1 MEENPTQR
9 EGRVCA
15 GNPGRV
21 SCTIQIWLC
30 LSTDRRS
37 PRLRI
42 TQPGAFRTFQIG
54 GKSHAAGRKSV
65 CDCPRRDVSERNHCR
80 RQWLL
85 ARRETQEGFPAQFK
99 SGFAC
104 PRTGEAP
111 GCGSRSR
118 GHIIASKTV
127 SRVLYLTVIYL
138 DAPLPVRSSHP
149 GSGPGKPRGSD
160 PQLPFRCC
168 SG

>member
-1 MEENPTQR
+1 MCGKPRKGFLHNSNLALPVRGQAKPPAADHA
-9 EGRVCA
+9 A
-15 GNPGRV
+15 GG
-21 SCTIQIWLC
+21 
-30 LSTDRRS
+30 
-37 PRLRI
+37 
-42 TQPGAFRTFQIG
+42 FRTFQIG

-111 GCGSRSR
+111 GCGSRGR

-149 GSGPGKPRGSD
+149 GSGPGKPRGSN